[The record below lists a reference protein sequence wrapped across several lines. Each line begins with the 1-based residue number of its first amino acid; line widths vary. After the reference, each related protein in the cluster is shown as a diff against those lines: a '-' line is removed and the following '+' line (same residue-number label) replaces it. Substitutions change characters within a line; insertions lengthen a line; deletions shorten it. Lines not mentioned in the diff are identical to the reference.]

1 MKKVIVSV
9 TNDLATDN
17 RVNRTCLLLLE
28 LGYDVTLVGRLRK
41 NSLSIGARSYKT
53 KRFRL
58 LFNKGPLFYAEINI
72 RLFFFLIFR
81 KVDLLFSNDL
91 DTLSANYLVNKL
103 KTKSKLIYDTHELF
117 TEVPEL
123 KHRKFVRN
131 VWLMIEKY
139 IFPKLEYIITV
150 NQSIAEIYFKKYKKS
165 ITVVRNTPERR
176 IEKSDATRFSLGLPI
191 DKFIMIIQGSG
202 LNVERGIE
210 EVILAMHM
218 IENSVLLIFG
228 SGDIIPKAKELV
240 KSEKLEAK
248 VLFFNQRPYLEM
260 MKFTMNSDIG
270 LAIDKPDCDNYKFS
284 LPNKVFDYIQARIP
298 ILWSQL
304 FEVKK
309 LIEQYDIG
317 CSISSV
323 NPKEIAE
330 KVNFLLENPQILSQ
344 YKINCIKAAEIENWQ
359 NEKLKLKELI
369 LQSEKI

>member
-1 MKKVIVSV
+1 
-9 TNDLATDN
+9 
-17 RVNRTCLLLLE
+17 
-28 LGYDVTLVGRLRK
+28 
-41 NSLSIGARSYKT
+41 
-53 KRFRL
+53 
-58 LFNKGPLFYAEINI
+58 
-72 RLFFFLIFR
+72 
-81 KVDLLFSNDL
+81 
-91 DTLSANYLVNKL
+91 
-103 KTKSKLIYDTHELF
+103 
-117 TEVPEL
+117 
-123 KHRKFVRN
+123 
-131 VWLMIEKY
+131 
-139 IFPKLEYIITV
+139 
-150 NQSIAEIYFKKYKKS
+150 
-165 ITVVRNTPERR
+165 VRNTPERR

-298 ILWSQL
+298 IFCSQIY
-304 FEVKK
+304 EVQI
-309 LIEQYDIG
+309 LIEQFDIV